1 MNNEE
6 KILDLLSGLTKK
18 VDQIQND
25 VNSMKSDV
33 NLLKSDVVSMK
44 SDINLIKSQ
53 HKEHNETLSSLQTAS
68 EFHKADTD
76 NLSHQVAKVL
86 GDISTIKVAVMKGE
100 EAYNYVQSIKGV
112 FTTNV

>member
-6 KILDLLSGLTKK
+6 RILDLLSGLTNK

-25 VNSMKSDV
+25 VK
-33 NLLKSDVVSMK
+33 LLKSDVVSMK
-44 SDINLIKSQ
+44 SDITLIKTQ

-76 NLSHQVAKVL
+76 NLTHQIAQVL
-86 GDISTIKVAVMKGE
+86 GDISTIKLAVMKGE
-100 EAYNYVQSIKGV
+100 EAYNYVQSMKGV